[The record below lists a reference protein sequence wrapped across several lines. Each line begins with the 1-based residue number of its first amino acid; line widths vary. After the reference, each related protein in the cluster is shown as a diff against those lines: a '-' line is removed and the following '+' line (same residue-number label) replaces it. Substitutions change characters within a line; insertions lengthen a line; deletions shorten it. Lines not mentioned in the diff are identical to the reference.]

1 MQTLKYKTKRASR
14 ISILISSLLIFRIS
28 CVCAKNVFAK
38 SVCAKSVFAKNV
50 FAKNVFAKSVFA
62 KNVCGSYVCGSYVCA
77 CNVYVCPRQ
86 GDLIQCCP
94 SLLVQN
100 CLKENGRHT
109 KSSFCFF
116 RAFHRSK
123 HLRSLWLYRT
133 AKEPT
138 KLKDDNYLQLH
149 HCPLPVL

>member
-38 SVCAKSVFAKNV
+38 SVFAKSVFAKNV
-50 FAKNVFAKSVFA
+50 FAKNVCAY
-62 KNVCGSYVCGSYVCA
+62 NVCGSYVCGSYVCA

-86 GDLIQCCP
+86 GGLIQCCP

-100 CLKENGRHT
+100 CLKENGKHT

-116 RAFHRSK
+116 RALHRSK
-123 HLRSLWLYRT
+123 NCVLFGYI
-133 AKEPT
+133 EP
-138 KLKDDNYLQLH
+138 LKNQRN
-149 HCPLPVL
+149 